1 MSSELRFEWDIRKAE
16 TNLRK
21 HKVSFE
27 LAAQIFDDPFVF
39 EFEEGNDHGETRFRA
54 IGQSFGQLFCVSYTS
69 FEESGDEVIRI
80 ISARKAT
87 HKERRAYQGHSQTH
101 R

>member
-1 MSSELRFEWDIRKAE
+1 MSSELRFEWNARKAE
-16 TNLRK
+16 INLRK

-27 LAAQIFDDPFVF
+27 LAAQIFDDPLVV
-39 EFEEGNDHGETRFRA
+39 EFEEGNDHGEARFRA
-54 IGQSFGQLFCVSYTS
+54 IGQTHGQFIFVSYTS
-69 FEESGDEVIRI
+69 FEEDGDEVVRI

-87 HKERRAYQGHSQTH
+87 HKERRAYQGYSQIH

>member
-1 MSSELRFEWDIRKAE
+1 MSGELRFEWDVRKAE
-16 TNLRK
+16 ANLRK

-27 LAAQIFDDPFVF
+27 LAAQIFDDPFVL
-39 EFEEGNDHGETRFRA
+39 EFEEGNDHGEARFRA
-54 IGQSFGQLFCVSYTS
+54 IGQSFGQFIFVSYTS
-69 FEESGDEVIRI
+69 FEEGGDEVVRI

-87 HKERRAYQGHSQTH
+87 HKERRAYQGHSQSH